1 MGRVSGLPIFCFERE
16 EAMSW
21 PRWQSGRQ
29 GTGYRKLCL
38 FKYGYKPG
46 FACDCWIIDYPA
58 GTSIPTHTDP
68 VPGKRHYRINI
79 LLWGEDKFVGDALF
93 KSKHITFFRP
103 DIMPHAVSEVST
115 RRIILSFGW
124 VRG

>member
-1 MGRVSGLPIFCFERE
+1 
-16 EAMSW
+16 MSW
-21 PRWQSGRQ
+21 PRWQKGRQ
-29 GTGYRKLCL
+29 GTGYDKLCL
-38 FKYGYKPG
+38 FQSKL
-46 FACDCWIIDYPA
+46 FQCDCYLIDYPKN
-58 GTSIPTHTDP
+58 TSIPTHTDP

-93 KSKHITFFRP
+93 KSKHITFFRL

-124 VRG
+124 VR